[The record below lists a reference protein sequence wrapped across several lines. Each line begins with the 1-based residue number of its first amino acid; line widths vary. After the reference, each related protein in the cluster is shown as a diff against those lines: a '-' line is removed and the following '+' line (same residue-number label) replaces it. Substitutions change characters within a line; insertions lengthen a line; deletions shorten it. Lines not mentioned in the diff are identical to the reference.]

1 MSATENS
8 TDETGVD
15 NQIENIR
22 RRCDSALQRRL
33 NNPDCLSPAT
43 LIRILSP
50 VIEKYLD
57 AGLVLEEV
65 AKALQE
71 EGFKITKG
79 HLVRHLGSIRAESGL
94 PQIKRGRRAQVAAP
108 VPGKPGKD
116 GGQRDTLT
124 QAKAPPPSPVVAA
137 AGHVQDVPGP
147 VQESGDQEQE
157 LIDRIV
163 KTIPAPDREYQEL
176 IVHRFWVDERG
187 KRWDVTETTNEAP
200 DNVLYRR
207 TCAYYTNSRRKLFE
221 KWGIGKIMTDGTL
234 KLRYTMADQPPLTV
248 DLKELAA
255 KHLD

>member
-8 TDETGVD
+8 TDETEVD

-108 VPGKPGKD
+108 VPGKPGND
-116 GGQRDTLT
+116 GGQRDTIT
-124 QAKAPPPSPVVAA
+124 QAKAQPPSPVVAA
-137 AGHVQDVPGP
+137 DPPRQGISVARELSEKEKIDLIVETIPSLDREWPELADMRLWKD
-147 VQESGDQEQE
+147 ESG
-157 LIDRIV
+157 
-163 KTIPAPDREYQEL
+163 KT
-176 IVHRFWVDERG
+176 
-187 KRWDVTETTNEAP
+187 WDVAKAVPNAP
-200 DNVLYRR
+200 TDIAFTRQSVF
-207 TCAYYTNSRRKLFE
+207 YTNARRKLME
-221 KWGIGKIMTDGTL
+221 EWGLGVFLSDASF
-234 KLRYTMADQPPLTV
+234 KLRYTLSEKPKLTV
-248 DLKELAA
+248 DLDQLLEQIR
-255 KHLD
+255 